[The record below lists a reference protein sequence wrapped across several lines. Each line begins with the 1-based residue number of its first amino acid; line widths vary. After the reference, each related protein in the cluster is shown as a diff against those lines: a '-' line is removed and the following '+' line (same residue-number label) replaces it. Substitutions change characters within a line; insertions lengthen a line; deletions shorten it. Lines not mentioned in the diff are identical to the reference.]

1 MKESKIA
8 AIFCTLTLRSH
19 VRKPLRRNDVN
30 IALVNYVIKDWNL
43 SIYVPLSLWSVF
55 VRPIGMRSENY

>member
-19 VRKPLRRNDVN
+19 VRKPLRRNNVN
-30 IALVNYVIKDWNL
+30 IALVNYLIKD
-43 SIYVPLSLWSVF
+43 
-55 VRPIGMRSENY
+55 